1 MVVVLGVCWCGW
13 GGGSVGRIRRGENLS
28 LKTSA
33 TDSEVS
39 VAIAHSNHWILTEA
53 ASLGHRS
60 RHQCSEPS
68 IFRGDGCQGSHGTTV
83 SRREG
88 YFTKAMETI
97 QNQCKYNVMYCR
109 CTAIR
114 GR

>member
-1 MVVVLGVCWCGW
+1 MVGW
-13 GGGSVGRIRRGENLS
+13 VGGGGGKCGENKERENLS

-39 VAIAHSNHWILTEA
+39 VAIAHSNHWMLTEA
-53 ASLGHRS
+53 ASLDHRS

-97 QNQCKYNVMYCR
+97 QNQCKYNVIYCR
-109 CTAIR
+109 CTTIR